1 MSHKG
6 TKFKPITFRLAE
18 KVDKILLCGCKL
30 SSKVPFCDG
39 VTCMNLKQNEM
50 SKLFYYIFIII
61 IKNR

>member
-30 SSKVPFCDG
+30 STKVPFCDG
-39 VTCMNLKQNEM
+39 VTCVKLKKVETGKYN
-50 SKLFYYIFIII
+50 SYYI
-61 IKNR
+61 